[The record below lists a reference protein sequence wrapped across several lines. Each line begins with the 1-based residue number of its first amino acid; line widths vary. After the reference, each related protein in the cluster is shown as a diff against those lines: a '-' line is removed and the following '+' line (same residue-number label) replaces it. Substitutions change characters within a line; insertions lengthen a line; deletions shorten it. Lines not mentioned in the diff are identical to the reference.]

1 MCYLC
6 TCKQAFVP
14 PSTPFSMRCS
24 GTAFHIYPSKH
35 FHSLPKILVKRDA
48 KTTFLCPDSW
58 QRMPQY
64 LSHFARSGSVYPCDM
79 HCRFGLFLFQIP
91 SNHSPKLPLLQCKT
105 ATFGMQNAPFWNAK
119 RTVLECKM
127 HRFALQNLHEKEL
140 ICTSTGG
147 FFVGNR
153 GKFCV

>member
-14 PSTPFSMRCS
+14 PSTPFSMHCS
-24 GTAFHIYPSKH
+24 GTAFHIYPPTH
-35 FHSLPKILVKRDA
+35 FRSLPDILVKRDA

-79 HCRFGLFLFQIP
+79 HCRFGLFTFQSP
-91 SNHSPKLPLLQCKT
+91 SNHSPKLPLLHCKT
-105 ATFGMQNAPFWNAK
+105 ATFTLQNCHFCVAKRTVLERKTHHFGMQNAPLCMAK
-119 RTVLECKM
+119 S
-127 HRFALQNLHEKEL
+127 A
-140 ICTSTGG
+140 
-147 FFVGNR
+147 
-153 GKFCV
+153 